1 MNILQATLLGVVE
14 GITEFLPISSTFH
27 LIFAAKLLRISQND
41 FTKLFEVFIQ
51 SGAVLSITLLY
62 FSNVVKYKEL
72 TKKVIISFLPTAII
86 GFILYKFIKNVL
98 FENQIFMVGI
108 FAAVGGIFFLVEFL
122 IKRKKINLVK
132 KVSSLTYQ
140 DALIIGLAQT
150 LAIFP
155 GVSRAGVVIV
165 AMILLRYRR
174 NESAYYSFLLSI
186 PTIFAASFF
195 DLFKMRMV
203 VSNYSNNWILLS
215 VGFISAFVS
224 SYFVVNWFINFLKKN
239 SLVVFGYYRLAIA
252 IILLLILFK

>member
-1 MNILQATLLGVVE
+1 
-14 GITEFLPISSTFH
+14 LPISSTFH

>member
-155 GVSRAGVVIV
+155 GVSRAGAVIV
-165 AMILLRYRR
+165 AMMLLKYRR
-174 NESAYYSFLLSI
+174 DESAYYSFLLSI
-186 PTIFAASFF
+186 PTIFAAAFF
-195 DLFKMRMV
+195 DLFKMRMLIF
-203 VSNYSNNWILLS
+203 NYSNNWILLL
-215 VGFISAFVS
+215 VGFVTALIS
-224 SYFVVNWFINFLKKN
+224 SYFVVKWFIKFLQKN
-239 SLVVFGYYRLAIA
+239 SLVIFGYYRLVVA
-252 IILLLILFK
+252 IILLLILFR